1 MFRNFFPLLLSLFLL
16 ISCNQAEEA
25 ETPAQDQIKNYNK
38 ELEDCKDN
46 AEKKAKE
53 EKEKKKEKEDTGKVA
68 EQKVK
73 HVRGYDIE
81 PDDMVLGNRNSKIVV
96 VEYFSPTC
104 PHCVTYH
111 KRILPE
117 LKAKYIDTGKVAYVM
132 REFIGNK
139 QDLDAT
145 VLARCAGNLE
155 SYLNFIKV
163 ILEQQDNWAFGKN
176 YREIL
181 TNIGT
186 LGGVGPEKY
195 ANCLNDEAKIEIL
208 IENTR
213 LISREPKFVGTPSFF
228 INGKQFTK
236 PYTFEELSQAI
247 ENVVIAN
254 E

>member
-1 MFRNFFPLLLSLFLL
+1 MFRNFLLLLLSLFLL
-16 ISCNQAEEA
+16 SACKEA
-25 ETPAQDQIKNYNK
+25 SETETPARDQIKNYSK

-53 EKEKKKEKEDTGKVA
+53 EKEDAGKV
-68 EQKVK
+68 EEKKVK

-81 PDDMVLGNRNSKIVV
+81 PDDMVLGDRNSKIVV

-145 VLARCAGNLE
+145 VLARCDGSLE

-176 YREIL
+176 YREVL

-186 LGGVGPEKY
+186 LGGIGPEKY
-195 ANCLNDEAKIEIL
+195 AKCLNDEAKIEIL

-213 LISREPKFVGTPSFF
+213 LVAREPKFVGTPSFF

-247 ENVVIAN
+247 ENIVIAN

>member
-1 MFRNFFPLLLSLFLL
+1 MFRNFLLLLLSLFLL
-16 ISCNQAEEA
+16 SACKEA
-25 ETPAQDQIKNYNK
+25 SETETPARDQIKNYSK

-53 EKEKKKEKEDTGKVA
+53 EKEDAGKV
-68 EQKVK
+68 EEKKVK

-81 PDDMVLGNRNSKIVV
+81 PDDMVLGDRNSKIVV

-145 VLARCAGNLE
+145 VLARCDGSLE

-176 YREIL
+176 YREVL

-186 LGGVGPEKY
+186 LGGIGPEKY
-195 ANCLNDEAKIEIL
+195 AHCLNDEVKIEIL

-213 LISREPKFVGTPSFF
+213 LIAREPKFVGTPSFF

-247 ENVVIAN
+247 ENIVIAN

>member
-16 ISCNQAEEA
+16 IACNEA
-25 ETPAQDQIKNYNK
+25 KEPPTPAQDQIENYSK
-38 ELEDCKDN
+38 ELEDCKEN
-46 AEKKAKE
+46 TEKKAKE
-53 EKEKKKEKEDTGKVA
+53 EKEEKKDVGKVE

-117 LKAKYIDTGKVAYVM
+117 LKEKYIDTGKVAYVM

-145 VLARCAGNLE
+145 VLARCGGSLE
-155 SYLNFIKV
+155 SYLNFMKV
-163 ILEQQDNWAFGKN
+163 ILEQQDSWAFSKN

-186 LGGVGPEKY
+186 LGGIGPEKY

-213 LISREPKFVGTPSFF
+213 IIAREPKFVGTPSFF

>member
-1 MFRNFFPLLLSLFLL
+1 MFRKFSLLVLSLFLL
-16 ISCNQAEEA
+16 IACNEAKEA
-25 ETPAQDQIKNYNK
+25 ETPAKDQIENYSK
-38 ELEDCKDN
+38 KLEDCKDDATKKPEEEKVKQQ
-46 AEKKAKE
+46 AEKVE
-53 EKEKKKEKEDTGKVA
+53 VEKP
-68 EQKVK
+68 K
-73 HVRGYDIE
+73 HVRGYDVE

-117 LKAKYIDTGKVAYVM
+117 LKAKYIDTGKVAYVI

-145 VLARCAGNLE
+145 VLARCDGGLE

-176 YREIL
+176 YREVL

-186 LGGVGPEKY
+186 LGGIGPEKY
-195 ANCLNDEAKIEIL
+195 AKCLNDEAKIEIL
-208 IENTR
+208 IDNTK
-213 LISREPKFVGTPSFF
+213 LIAREPKFVGTPSFF

-247 ENVVIAN
+247 ENVVISN

>member
-1 MFRNFFPLLLSLFLL
+1 MFRNFLLLLLSLFLL
-16 ISCNQAEEA
+16 SACKEA
-25 ETPAQDQIKNYNK
+25 SETETPARDQIKNYSK

-53 EKEKKKEKEDTGKVA
+53 EKEDAGKV
-68 EQKVK
+68 EEKKVK

-81 PDDMVLGNRNSKIVV
+81 PDDMVLGDRNSKIVV

-145 VLARCAGNLE
+145 VLARCDGSLE

-176 YREIL
+176 YREVL

-186 LGGVGPEKY
+186 LGGIGPEKY
-195 ANCLNDEAKIEIL
+195 AHCLNDEAKIEIL

-213 LISREPKFVGTPSFF
+213 LIAREPKFVGTPSFF

-247 ENVVIAN
+247 ENVVIAY

>member
-1 MFRNFFPLLLSLFLL
+1 MFRNFLLLLLSLFLL
-16 ISCNQAEEA
+16 SACKEA
-25 ETPAQDQIKNYNK
+25 IETETPARDQIKNYSK

-53 EKEKKKEKEDTGKVA
+53 EKEDAGKV
-68 EQKVK
+68 EEKKVK

-81 PDDMVLGNRNSKIVV
+81 PDDMVLGDRNSKIVV

-117 LKAKYIDTGKVAYVM
+117 LKAKYIDTGKVSYVM

-145 VLARCAGNLE
+145 VLARCDSSLE

-176 YREIL
+176 YREVL

-186 LGGVGPEKY
+186 LGGIGPEKY
-195 ANCLNDEAKIEIL
+195 AHCLNDEVKIEIL

-213 LISREPKFVGTPSFF
+213 LIAREPKFVGTPSFF

-247 ENVVIAN
+247 ENVVIAH

>member
-1 MFRNFFPLLLSLFLL
+1 MFRNFLLLLLSLFLL
-16 ISCNQAEEA
+16 SACKEA
-25 ETPAQDQIKNYNK
+25 SETETPARDQIKNYSK

-53 EKEKKKEKEDTGKVA
+53 EKEDAGKV
-68 EQKVK
+68 EEKKVK

-81 PDDMVLGNRNSKIVV
+81 PDDMVLGDRNSKIVV

-145 VLARCAGNLE
+145 VLARCDGSLE

-176 YREIL
+176 YREVL

-186 LGGVGPEKY
+186 LGGIGPEKY
-195 ANCLNDEAKIEIL
+195 AHCLNDEVKIEIL

-213 LISREPKFVGTPSFF
+213 LIAREPKFVGTPSFF